1 MGCTYYNGQI
11 NITLDGSEQGVYAE
25 ASLLQTNKETNYLTL
40 EGSIN
45 INLIGRQNVYLE
57 GSLLQTTE
65 EDHYLP
71 LEGSMLNVYLEGC
84 AFFLPLT

>member
-11 NITLDGSEQGVYAE
+11 NIILDGAEQGVYAE

-57 GSLLQTTE
+57 GSLLQTNKVE
-65 EDHYLP
+65 HYLP
-71 LEGSMLNVYLEGC
+71 LEGSMLDVYLEGC
-84 AFFLPLT
+84 AYFPPLP